1 MPEARWKTK
10 LAAAVMVLSL
20 VAIVVVALT
29 MFVGGF
35 TKSESVLVT
44 APRSGLVM
52 DPDAKVKMRGVQVGK
67 VGSVSYTGDGAELQ
81 LDMDPSMMSKIPANA
96 TVEIDSTTVFGAKF
110 VNFVVP
116 EDPSPQSL
124 QPAP

>member
-35 TKSESVLVT
+35 TKSESV
-44 APRSGLVM
+44 S
-52 DPDAKVKMRGVQVGK
+52 
-67 VGSVSYTGDGAELQ
+67 GDG
-81 LDMDPSMMSKIPANA
+81 
-96 TVEIDSTTVFGAKF
+96 STFGSR
-110 VNFVVP
+110 
-116 EDPSPQSL
+116 DGS
-124 QPAP
+124 

>member
-67 VGSVSYTGDGAELQ
+67 VGSVSYTVTAQ
-81 LDMDPSMMSKIPANA
+81 NCS
-96 TVEIDSTTVFGAKF
+96 STWTRR
-110 VNFVVP
+110 
-116 EDPSPQSL
+116 
-124 QPAP
+124 

>member
-1 MPEARWKTK
+1 M
-10 LAAAVMVLSL
+10 
-20 VAIVVVALT
+20 
-29 MFVGGF
+29 
-35 TKSESVLVT
+35 
-44 APRSGLVM
+44 
-52 DPDAKVKMRGVQVGK
+52 
-67 VGSVSYTGDGAELQ
+67 SYTGDGAELQ

-124 QPAP
+124 QPGTVISADSVTVEFNTLFQHLTEVLDQVQPEKLNATLGALSSALRGRGEDLGILLEQATST